1 MTRFDIQKMQDG
13 IDNLSS
19 KAFDYCIAAVSISAV
34 LVMALITFEVLIK

>member
-19 KAFDYCIAAVSISAV
+19 KTLDYCVAAVSISAV
-34 LVMALITFEVLIK
+34 LVMALIAFEALIK

>member
-1 MTRFDIQKMQDG
+1 MTRFEIQKMQDS

-19 KAFDYCIAAVSISAV
+19 KALDYCVAAVSICAV